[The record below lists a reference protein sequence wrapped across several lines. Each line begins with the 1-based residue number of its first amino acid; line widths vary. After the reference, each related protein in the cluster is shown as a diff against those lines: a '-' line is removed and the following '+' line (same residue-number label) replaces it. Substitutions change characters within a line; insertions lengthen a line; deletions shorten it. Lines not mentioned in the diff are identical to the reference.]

1 MDLQPASERMQ
12 KGQLTMRK
20 PISYFLFLLF
30 SASLL
35 GVFSTPAM
43 ADDDPP
49 GRVARLNYIQ
59 GSVSFQPAG
68 ESDWVQANPN
78 RPLTTGDNLWTDRN
92 ARGELHIGSTAIRLS
107 SETGITFLNLDD
119 RTVQVQLAQGSLSAH
134 VRRLEGGDAFE
145 IDTPNL
151 SFTVQRPGEYRVDV
165 DPNGNTT
172 FVTVREGEGDIT
184 GGGSEFHM
192 DSGENGSFSGTDSLS
207 YDAGYVGDPDGFDR
221 WCRSRDQREEH
232 AESARYVSRDVIG
245 YDDL

>member
-1 MDLQPASERMQ
+1 MSEAQ
-12 KGQLTMRK
+12 TAMRK
-20 PISYFLFLLF
+20 TIFLFPVLILLGGLLF
-30 SASLL
+30 AFSSL
-35 GVFSTPAM
+35 AQ

-119 RTVQVQLAQGSLSAH
+119 RTVQVQLAQGSLSVH
-134 VRRLEGGDAFE
+134 IRRLDGGDAFE
-145 IDTPNL
+145 VDTPNL
-151 SFTVQRPGEYRVDV
+151 AFTVERPGEYRVDV

-172 FVTVREGEGDIT
+172 FVTVREGEG
-184 GGGSEFHM
+184 
-192 DSGENGSFSGTDSLS
+192 
-207 YDAGYVGDPDGFDR
+207 
-221 WCRSRDQREEH
+221 
-232 AESARYVSRDVIG
+232 
-245 YDDL
+245 